1 MRYASITE
9 RLADLGSDKWAVH
22 IAGRERAAQGEEIIE
37 LSIGSPDMP
46 TDPALI
52 AECTRSMKA
61 GRTGYADGRGEPAL
75 LDAIARQYSNRSG
88 REITPENVLCFPG
101 AQTALYATMAG
112 LVEAGDEVLVG
123 DPLYAAYDGV
133 ILASGAV
140 KKSVALKAEH
150 GFRLQA
156 ADLEA
161 AITPK
166 SRALLL
172 NTPHNPTGATL
183 SASDLAEIGAVCAKH
198 DLWIISDEVYE
209 HLVFDGNFASPFD
222 NPDLA
227 TRTIAIS
234 SISKSH
240 AASGFRSGWAVGPA
254 EFCRRV
260 LPISEMMLF
269 GSQPFIADMTAYALT
284 HEIDTARQLREAC
297 QRRVQIVCEVLA
309 EAPTIQPQRPT
320 AGMHILVDI
329 TGTGIT
335 CEEFAWG
342 LLDEEK
348 VAVMPGSSFGDAARD
363 FVRVSLT
370 APDEM
375 ITEACHRIV
384 RFTNGLAARRAE
396 RASA

>member
-1 MRYASITE
+1 MRYASVTK
-9 RLADLGSDKWAVH
+9 RLADLGSGKWAVH
-22 IAGRERAAQGEEIIE
+22 FAARERAAKGEEIIE

-52 AECTRSMKA
+52 AECTRAMEA

-75 LDAIARQYSNRSG
+75 LDAIASQYSKRSG
-88 REITPENVLCFPG
+88 RKITCENVLAFPG
-101 AQTALYATMAG
+101 AQTALFATMAG

-133 ILASGAV
+133 ILASGAG
-140 KKSVALKAEH
+140 KISVPLKAAH
-150 GFRLQA
+150 NFRIQA
-156 ADLEA
+156 ADIEA
-161 AITPK
+161 AITPRT
-166 SRALLL
+166 RALLL

-183 SASDLAEIGAVCAKH
+183 SAADLAEIGEVCAKH

-209 HLVFDGNFASPFD
+209 HLVFDGEFASPFD
-222 NPDLA
+222 DPDLA
-227 TRTIAIS
+227 ERTVAIS

-260 LPISEMMLF
+260 LPVSEMMLF

-284 HEIDTARQLREAC
+284 HEIDTTRQLREAC
-297 QRRVQIVCEVLA
+297 KRRVQIVCDILGDVPGLV
-309 EAPTIQPQRPT
+309 PQRPR

-329 TGTGIT
+329 TGTGVT

-342 LLDEEK
+342 LLDAEK
-348 VAVMPGSSFGDAARD
+348 VSVMPGSSFGEAANG

-370 APDEM
+370 APDEK
-375 ITEACHRIV
+375 IAEASQRIA
-384 RFTNGLAARRAE
+384 RFASRLMADRAE
-396 RASA
+396 KASA

>member
-9 RLADLGSDKWAVH
+9 RLANLGSDKWEVH
-22 IAGRERAAQGEEIIE
+22 FAARERAARGEEIIE

-52 AECTRSMKA
+52 AECTRAMEA

-75 LDAIARQYSNRSG
+75 LDAIAAQYSRRSG
-88 REITPENVLCFPG
+88 RAIGRENVLAFPG
-101 AQTALYATMAG
+101 AQTALFATMAG

-133 ILASGAV
+133 ILASGANKV
-140 KKSVALKAEH
+140 SIPLEAEH
-150 GFRLQA
+150 GFHIQA
-156 ADLEA
+156 ADIEA
-161 AITPK
+161 AITPR

-183 SASDLAEIGAVCAKH
+183 SAADLAAIGEVCARH

-209 HLVFDGNFASPFD
+209 HLVFDGVFASPFD
-222 NPDLA
+222 DPALA
-227 TRTIAIS
+227 ERTIAIS

-269 GSQPFIADMTAYALT
+269 GSQPFIADMTTYALT
-284 HEIDTARQLREAC
+284 HEIDTTRQLREAC
-297 QRRVQIVCEVLA
+297 ARRVQIVCDILDAVPGLA
-309 EAPTIQPQRPT
+309 PQRPR

-329 TGTGIT
+329 SATGLS

-342 LLDEEK
+342 LLGEEK
-348 VAVMPGSSFGDAARD
+348 VSVMPGSSFGEAARG
-363 FVRVSLT
+363 FIRVSLT
-370 APDEM
+370 AADEK
-375 ITEACHRIV
+375 ISEASHRIA
-384 RFTNGLAARRAE
+384 RFAARLMARQAE
-396 RASA
+396 SALA